1 GRYVF
6 ASRIRCGHCGKS
18 MFGNTAKTKAYYRC
32 AATRVDYATPSV
44 PGHPP
49 TYMVREER
57 IVAAVD
63 VWLDTLTDGEHL
75 DATVDA
81 ILAADRAASPEPAE
95 VTRARRQQE
104 RLRVE
109 LDRILAA
116 IRAGMDPELAAGE
129 TRKIQG
135 DIASGGAIIDRWER
149 AADRV
154 APLTKAAA
162 RAVIVDAGGLVG
174 LLDAADRLE
183 RAALY
188 GALGLTLRYEKEA
201 PTGQELVH

>member
-1 GRYVF
+1 
-6 ASRIRCGHCGKS
+6 
-18 MFGNTAKTKAYYRC
+18 
-32 AATRVDYATPSV
+32 
-44 PGHPP
+44 
-49 TYMVREER
+49 MVREER
-57 IVAAVD
+57 IIDAVD

-81 ILAADRAASPEPAE
+81 ILTADRAASPEPAE

-129 TRKIQG
+129 TRKIQA
-135 DIASGGAIIDRWER
+135 DIATAGAVVDRWEKT
-149 AADRV
+149 ADRV
-154 APLTKAAA
+154 APLTEAAV
-162 RAVIVDAGGLVG
+162 RAVIADAGGLVG
-174 LLDAADRLE
+174 LLDAADRSE
-183 RAALY
+183 RAVLY

-201 PTGQELVH
+201 PTGRELVRVRLELCGGGGRI